1 MEALSRS
8 ERGKMA
14 KIWRSQ
20 EYELLD
26 SGRAS
31 SDSSGF
37 GTCSDRERDFENDTT
52 RKFDSQSIQ
61 SLSPSWRFW
70 TLRIAL
76 QTCQRLRRR
85 RHRRPQRRQ
94 CLFWTAWVVASI
106 PWVLVFL
113 VYFTAIFL
121 PSYTNWPEHYRVLER
136 RCKNSTQPG
145 RGNPNNEKVFLAASI
160 YDHNGTLLAGRWG
173 NAVAELV
180 QLLGPQNVHLSVYEN
195 DPNDAAKA
203 SLAKLGSQLNCEFSI
218 GTILQ
223 NVQCSQNLLGNVS
236 LVAEH
241 LPLEEIPR
249 ITTPNGEKRMKR
261 IAFLSEV
268 RNRAL
273 RPLEAATIQFDKL
286 LFINDVIF
294 DPIEAVQL
302 LLSTNVDSN
311 GRTQYGAVCAV
322 DFINAFKFYDTFA
335 TRDLEGYEM
344 GMQFFPWFA
353 DAGDA
358 ATRQDVMAQKDA
370 VRVRSCWGGM
380 TAFEASWFQKPL
392 VDKSTRYKGKPSAAK
407 TPHSPLRFRSEE
419 DPFWEASEV
428 CIFYISC
435 SPLLMDISQV
445 GRYSKRH
452 PFQCFRTPSP
462 RNFFVKQ
469 Y

>member
-1 MEALSRS
+1 
-8 ERGKMA
+8 
-14 KIWRSQ
+14 
-20 EYELLD
+20 
-26 SGRAS
+26 
-31 SDSSGF
+31 
-37 GTCSDRERDFENDTT
+37 
-52 RKFDSQSIQ
+52 
-61 SLSPSWRFW
+61 
-70 TLRIAL
+70 
-76 QTCQRLRRR
+76 
-85 RHRRPQRRQ
+85 
-94 CLFWTAWVVASI
+94 
-106 PWVLVFL
+106 
-113 VYFTAIFL
+113 
-121 PSYTNWPEHYRVLER
+121 VLER

-145 RGNPNNEKVFLAASI
+145 RGNPNNEKVFIAASI

-173 NAVAELV
+173 NTVVELV

-195 DPNDAAKA
+195 DPNDAARA

-223 NVQCSQNLLGNVS
+223 NVQCSQNLSGNVS

-273 RPLEAATIQFDKL
+273 RPLETATIQFDKL
-286 LFINDVIF
+286 LFINDVMF

-407 TPHSPLRFRSEE
+407 TPHSPLRFRFEE

-428 CIFYISC
+428 CIIYISC
-435 SPLLMDISQV
+435 SPLFMDISQV
-445 GRYSKRH
+445 VRYFERH

-462 RNFFVKQ
+462 RNFPVK
-469 Y
+469 